1 MAHWK
6 KRINNVGNWEG
17 GGVKNWSK
25 WIALKM
31 ANMGEGDVKNPEKMP
46 TSFMDSSLVYGR
58 MCNACWSIV
67 PVVYNDIRKNKK
79 GA

>member
-1 MAHWK
+1 
-6 KRINNVGNWEG
+6 
-17 GGVKNWSK
+17 
-25 WIALKM
+25 
-31 ANMGEGDVKNPEKMP
+31 MGEGDVKNPEKMP